1 MGSFKLGASECIK
14 TRQVQGVANGRGMGR
29 GCPPPQPTRGFGG
42 APPNPLV
49 DWEGGHPLPIPLPST
64 PLAAILLLKEIYGNA
79 KTSFCWS
86 ETGLV
91 TRPKSQTTS
100 PLVTHLGL
108 QAIAANSALLS
119 ARIVVIVATP
129 ASPHLALDALVKVD
143 VMHI

>member
-1 MGSFKLGASECIK
+1 MGSFKLASLGMHQNPSS
-14 TRQVQGVANGRGMGR
+14 TTVQGVANGRGMGR

-49 DWEGGHPLPIPLPST
+49 DWEGGHPLPIPLPLDAS
-64 PLAAILLLKEIYGNA
+64 ILLLKEIYGNA

-100 PLVTHLGL
+100 PLVTHL
-108 QAIAANSALLS
+108 QATAANSALLS